1 MNGVYIRE
9 LGPDAFAARML
20 PWIEEAGLA
29 SAGDLEARREWLL
42 ALAPLVSERIK
53 RMTEIVPMVR
63 FLFAEEIV
71 IDPTAAEKIL
81 AKDGAGHVLGITH
94 DTLAS
99 LDRWIPEAIEEALR
113 TVPEVLGMKPKAVFQ
128 VARVAIAGATV
139 SLPLFES
146 IALLGRDAALARL
159 RAAQVMATP

>member
-9 LGPDAFAARML
+9 MEPDEFVARML
-20 PWIEEAGLA
+20 PWIQEAGLA
-29 SAGDLEARREWLL
+29 SAVDLKARHEWLL

-63 FLFAEEIV
+63 FLFVNDIV
-71 IDPTAAEKIL
+71 IDPAAAESTL
-81 AKDGAGHVLGITH
+81 AKEGAGLALNAIH

-99 LDRWIPEAIEEALR
+99 LDDWTPGPIEEALR
-113 TVPEVLGMKPKAVFQ
+113 TVPGVLNMKPKAVFQ
-128 VARVAIAGATV
+128 AARVAIAGTTV

-146 IALLGRDAALARL
+146 IALLGREGTLARL
-159 RAAQVMATP
+159 NAAQSIATP